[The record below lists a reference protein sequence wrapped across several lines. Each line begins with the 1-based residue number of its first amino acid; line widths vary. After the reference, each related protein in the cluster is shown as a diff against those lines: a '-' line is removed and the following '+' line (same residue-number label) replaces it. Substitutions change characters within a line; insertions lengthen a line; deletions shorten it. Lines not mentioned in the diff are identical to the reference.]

1 MKTLYHLNIIFFSI
15 ILLIGLYTLF
25 NNDAIFILLTSV
37 FFFGLF
43 QGLTGIILFLK
54 APKDISRQLYIG
66 GLILFGILCY
76 TEMFWT
82 LPPIPLALYF
92 TYMISIKKQTK

>member
-1 MKTLYHLNIIFFSI
+1 MKTLHHFNIIFLSI

-37 FFFGLF
+37 FFLGLF
-43 QGLTGIILFLK
+43 QAITGIILFLK

-66 GLILFGILCY
+66 GLSVFGILCY
-76 TEMFWT
+76 AEMFWM

-92 TYMISIKKQTK
+92 SYMIYIKKPTT